1 MRGVYAIYFT
11 LEHPVKTPAF
21 WVVALVIAMI
31 PALIVW
37 FVVKKTETENNLREY
52 RNHLQ
57 KSSKESQAEGSPPHI
72 FAKAPWLLLLLIAI
86 VSGLTAWVGIS
97 SLIDGPQDSSGIK
110 AAGWGLFIF
119 AISTF
124 ALRIKYREIEAA
136 KLHAKAQNQT

>member
-1 MRGVYAIYFT
+1 
-11 LEHPVKTPAF
+11 
-21 WVVALVIAMI
+21 MI

-57 KSSKESQAEGSPPHI
+57 KSAKEHKVEGSPPHI
-72 FAKAPWLLLLLIAI
+72 FAKAPWLLLLLITI
-86 VSGLTAWVGIS
+86 VSCLTAWVGIS

-119 AISTF
+119 AISAF

-136 KLHAKAQNQT
+136 KLHAKAQNQS

>member
-1 MRGVYAIYFT
+1 M
-11 LEHPVKTPAF
+11 KTPAF
-21 WVVALVIAMI
+21 WIVALVIAMI

-57 KSSKESQAEGSPPHI
+57 KSAKEHQVEGSPPHI

-86 VSGLTAWVGIS
+86 VSGLTTWVGIS

-119 AISTF
+119 VISAF

-136 KLHAKAQNQT
+136 KLHANAQNQS